1 MEPWRRTRAARWRA
15 SLVPRP
21 SVPRSSLLRPSFL
34 VPPSL
39 RPRWLPLRAAQND
52 RRGQRSKRGRGAQW
66 RSLHA
71 GRAEPRRGVGGAPR
85 VQQRRPGG
93 IGTGGEPPGP
103 PRAALPAPPPRARLT
118 QQSRLHMVASAAP
131 LAARGRAA
139 SRLLPKTQWAGGEH
153 ESPASP
159 QLSPPLPHLHRM
171 CPRHPSTVLLQ
182 QGRSREEAS
191 ARLPVR
197 LPPGAPR
204 REPPLPLETTL
215 ESLAFEV

>member
-15 SLVPRP
+15 SLIPRP

-39 RPRWLPLRAAQND
+39 RPRWLPLLRAAQND

-71 GRAEPRRGVGGAPR
+71 GRAEPRGCAACAAATAGRDRDRGRAPPATSS
-85 VQQRRPGG
+85 RPS
-93 IGTGGEPPGP
+93 
-103 PRAALPAPPPRARLT
+103 RPPPRARLT
-118 QQSRLHMVASAAP
+118 QQSRLDMVASAAP